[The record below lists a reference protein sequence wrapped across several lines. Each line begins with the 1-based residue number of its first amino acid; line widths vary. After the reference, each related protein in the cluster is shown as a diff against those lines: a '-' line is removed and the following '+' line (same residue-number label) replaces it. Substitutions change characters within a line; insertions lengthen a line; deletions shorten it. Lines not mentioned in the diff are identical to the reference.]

1 MYTFDDKIIFQS
13 TLPTRGSDQVCV
25 RPHEKRAYFNP
36 RSPRG
41 GATLYDIA
49 PEIDAVISI
58 HAPTRGSDHTF
69 LHREKNTVQFQS
81 TLPTRGSDAA
91 KAYLPRVGREFQST
105 LPTRG
110 SDESKEKQWP
120 ELSDFNPRSPR
131 GGATTSAAR
140 RRRRTKNFNPRSPR
154 GGATAWRKNKTE
166 LQHISIHAPHEG
178 ERLIAKS
185 TIRAKIQFQSTLPTR
200 GSDHTAWRFGRHI
213 RISIHA
219 PHEGERPHLNLL
231 YRSIYAISIHAPH
244 EGERP
249 TFFR

>member
-1 MYTFDDKIIFQS
+1 MWNLWIEISILAPHEGERQLFGRFPIFFDRFQS
-13 TLPTRGSDQVCV
+13 S
-25 RPHEKRAYFNP
+25 
-36 RSPRG
+36 
-41 GATLYDIA
+41 
-49 PEIDAVISI
+49 
-58 HAPTRGSDHTF
+58 
-69 LHREKNTVQFQS
+69 
-81 TLPTRGSDAA
+81 
-91 KAYLPRVGREFQST
+91 

-110 SDESKEKQWP
+110 SDEDNSLLRIMSDISIHAPHEGERRYCCIAVYVP
-120 ELSDFNPRSPR
+120 EDFNPRSPR

-185 TIRAKIQFQSTLPTR
+185 TIKAKIQFQSTLPTR

-219 PHEGERPHLNLL
+219 PHEGERLFLNV
-231 YRSIYAISIHAPH
+231 IIWMI
-244 EGERP
+244 
-249 TFFR
+249 